1 MVSQNSKLWHLE
13 RINLLRD
20 LSEAELQ
27 EMDEKTVMKTADKNQ
42 YVYFPNEP
50 SRILFFLK
58 KGRIK
63 IGRYSDDGKEIIKA
77 ILYPG
82 EVFGEMGIIGES
94 ERKDFAQAMDND
106 TRMCTISTD
115 EFREIMNNNQHLSL
129 EVTKSIGEKLRNI
142 ERRLESLIFKDARER
157 VIEFMKEMANKYG
170 KKIGNE
176 VLVKHDL
183 THQDIANLTATSRQT
198 VTTVLNDLKDQD
210 LIYMER
216 NRFLIREL
224 DQLI

>member
-1 MVSQNSKLWHLE
+1 MASQHSKLWHLE
-13 RINLLRD
+13 RINLLHN
-20 LSEAELQ
+20 LSEEELQ
-27 EMDEKTVMKTADKNQ
+27 EMDRRTTMKTADKNQ
-42 YVYFPNEP
+42 FVYFPKEP
-50 SRILFFLK
+50 SKVMFFLK

-63 IGRYSDDGKEIIKA
+63 IGRFSDDGKEIIKA

-94 ERKDFAQAMDND
+94 ERKDFAVAMDND
-106 TRMCTISTD
+106 TRMCTINTD
-115 EFREIMNNNQHLSL
+115 EFREIMNENQYLSL
-129 EVTKSIGEKLRNI
+129 EMTKNIGEKLRNI

-157 VIEFMKEMANKYG
+157 IIELMHEMAEKYG
-170 KKIGNE
+170 KQIGE
-176 VLVKHDL
+176 EILVKHDL

-216 NRFLIREL
+216 KRFLIRNLEKL
-224 DQLI
+224 K

>member
-1 MVSQNSKLWHLE
+1 
-13 RINLLRD
+13 
-20 LSEAELQ
+20 
-27 EMDEKTVMKTADKNQ
+27 MDRRTTMKTADKNQ
-42 YVYFPNEP
+42 FVYFPKEP
-50 SRILFFLK
+50 SKVMFFLK

-63 IGRYSDDGKEIIKA
+63 IGRFSDDGKEIIKA

-94 ERKDFAQAMDND
+94 ERKDFAVAMDND
-106 TRMCTISTD
+106 TRMCTINTD
-115 EFREIMNNNQHLSL
+115 EFKEIMNANQYLSL
-129 EVTKSIGEKLRNI
+129 EMTKNIGEKLLNI

-157 VIEFMKEMANKYG
+157 VIEFMKDMAEKYG
-170 KKIGNE
+170 KKIGDE
-176 VLVKHDL
+176 ILVKHNL

-216 NRFLIREL
+216 KRFLIRKL
-224 DQLI
+224 DQLK